1 MPASKLAYLFPGQ
14 GSQAVGMG
22 RVLAQTSAPARDVLA
37 ESDEVLGFPLSRL
50 MFEGPLEEL
59 TETRN
64 AQPALLAHGVAVARS
79 LAERGILPRIA
90 AGHSLGE
97 FSALVAAR
105 SLSFADGLRTVR
117 LRGELMWSAGL
128 ERAGAMAAVLGLP
141 EADVEAVCAAASAG
155 AEVVVAA
162 NLNAP
167 WQVVISGD
175 AAAVARA
182 GELARERGAKRVVQ
196 LKVSGAFHS
205 PLMAPAADWLREA
218 LREVAID
225 DARFPVVSNVT
236 AEPIL
241 EAVEIRRSLVAQLTS
256 PVRWHASMLK
266 MVELGYADFV
276 ECGPGAVLSGLARR
290 VPGVRTCAAAGEG
303 AQVEALGVGEQR

>member
-1 MPASKLAYLFPGQ
+1 
-14 GSQAVGMG
+14 
-22 RVLAQTSAPARDVLA
+22 
-37 ESDEVLGFPLSRL
+37 
-50 MFEGPLEEL
+50 
-59 TETRN
+59 
-64 AQPALLAHGVAVARS
+64 
-79 LAERGILPRIA
+79 
-90 AGHSLGE
+90 
-97 FSALVAAR
+97 
-105 SLSFADGLRTVR
+105 
-117 LRGELMWSAGL
+117 
-128 ERAGAMAAVLGLP
+128 
-141 EADVEAVCAAASAG
+141 
-155 AEVVVAA
+155 
-162 NLNAP
+162 
-167 WQVVISGD
+167 VISGD

-205 PLMAPAADWLREA
+205 PLMAPAADGLREA

-303 AQVEALGVGEQR
+303 AEVESLGVGEQR